1 MLRTVSL
8 SLKMCLPYANPHSTS
23 KAKEHSRVLA
33 AGIKQE
39 TGFQVQQAA
48 DYLRQEH
55 WPRLTSSFVCR
66 KFSLLT
72 STGEDAC
79 PNFSGFISAT
89 QLMSPAYKEE
99 DHVRLGKQNDGR
111 HSFQPARKS
120 CHHVAYGR
128 GPRLF
133 SQGFSGQIV
142 CALVKPETFKS
153 ADVTWWGRPASYS
166 LSRFQCGLFLK
177 VHTLEVWSASWQ
189 CGENRG
195 LLELDSSRI
204 STGQLEGCPKKGS
217 SEL

>member
-1 MLRTVSL
+1 MN
-8 SLKMCLPYANPHSTS
+8 CQPNYPNPHLTS
-23 KAKEHSRVLA
+23 KAKEHSRVFA

-39 TGFQVQQAA
+39 TGFQVEQTA
-48 DYLRQEH
+48 DYLRHVQQEH

-72 STGEDAC
+72 VTGEDAC
-79 PNFSGFISAT
+79 PSFSGFISAA

-99 DHVRLGKQNDGR
+99 DHVRLGKQNGGH

-128 GPRLF
+128 GPRLL
-133 SQGFSGQIV
+133 SQGLSGQML
-142 CALVKPETFKS
+142 CALVKPEAFKS
-153 ADVTWWGRPASYS
+153 ADVTWWGRPASHS

-195 LLELDSSRI
+195 LLELGSSRTA
-204 STGQLEGCPKKGS
+204 TGQWEGCPKRGS